1 MVLRNKRFCGN
12 RHRRSA
18 GRNRERNLQCVRRQD
33 SRASDQQGQDSC
45 GPQIQIDG
53 ESMKRISVYRPT
65 TIEEAIQILSVH
77 GTEAGVYAGGTD
89 LLIRLKNRLKQAPSY
104 LVDIKKIENL
114 RYIKEDAQG
123 GVQIGALTK
132 LAEVAESELL
142 AKKYPMLV
150 QAVQKIS
157 SPELR
162 NASTVG
168 GDLLQ
173 EVWCQY
179 LRGGYSCYRNGGYIC
194 YGAIGDNS
202 YYHSAMGGRLCYAVY
217 PGDIA
222 TALIPYDA
230 KVKLATPFGPKELT
244 VEQLVPGDVM
254 VDGKLQSHV
263 VRFNE
268 ILTEVTIPAP
278 TPGFKASFEKIRPR
292 EVWDFAM
299 ASLAMG
305 LQMQGTTI
313 QDARVVFGGIAGK
326 PYREHTV
333 ENFLKGKTVSPQVIA
348 QAQAVALANSA
359 PLKYNAEKIEMAK
372 GLLASGLEKLAMA

>member
-1 MVLRNKRFCGN
+1 
-12 RHRRSA
+12 
-18 GRNRERNLQCVRRQD
+18 
-33 SRASDQQGQDSC
+33 
-45 GPQIQIDG
+45 
-53 ESMKRISVYRPT
+53 MKKVSIYRPT
-65 TIEEAIQILSVH
+65 SIDEAIQILSTH
-77 GTEAGVYAGGTD
+77 GMESGVYAGVTD
-89 LLIRLKNRLKQAPSY
+89 LLVRLKNRLKQAPSY
-104 LVDIKKIENL
+104 LVDIKKINDL

-123 GVQIGALTK
+123 NGQIGALTK
-132 LAEVAESELL
+132 LAEVADSDII
-142 AKKYPMLV
+142 KRKYPMIAL
-150 QAVQKIS
+150 AVNKIS

-168 GDLLQ
+168 GDILQ

-230 KVKLATPFGPKELT
+230 KVTLATPFGPKQLT

-254 VDGKLQSHV
+254 IDGKLQSHV

-278 TPGFKASFEKIRPR
+278 RPNFKAWFEKIRPR

-305 LQMQGTTI
+305 LQMQGNTI
-313 QDARVVFGGIAGK
+313 QDARVVFGGISGK
-326 PYREHTV
+326 PYREHGV
-333 ENFLKGKTVSPQVIA
+333 ENFLKGKTVNPQLTA
-348 QAQAVALANSA
+348 QAQAMALPNAA
-359 PLKYNAEKIEMAK
+359 PLKYNAEKIDMAK
-372 GLLASGLEKLAMA
+372 GL

>member
-1 MVLRNKRFCGN
+1 
-12 RHRRSA
+12 
-18 GRNRERNLQCVRRQD
+18 
-33 SRASDQQGQDSC
+33 
-45 GPQIQIDG
+45 
-53 ESMKRISVYRPT
+53 MKPVSIYKPVSV
-65 TIEEAIQILSVH
+65 EQAIQILSLH

-89 LLIRLKNRLKQAPSY
+89 LLIRLKNRLQQAPSH

-114 RYIKEDAQG
+114 RYIKEDGQG
-123 GVQIGALTK
+123 GVRIGTLTK
-132 LAEVAESELL
+132 LAEVADSPII
-142 AKKYPMLV
+142 KQKYPMLAY
-150 QAVQKIS
+150 AVQKIS

-168 GDLLQ
+168 GDILQ

-230 KVKLATPFGPKELT
+230 TVKLATPFGPKELT
-244 VEQLVPGDVM
+244 MEQLVPGDMM
-254 VDGKLQSHV
+254 VDGRLQSHV

-268 ILTEVTIPAP
+268 ILTEVAIPAP
-278 TPGFKASFEKIRPR
+278 KANFKASFEKIRPR
-292 EVWDFAM
+292 DVWDFAM

-305 LQMQGTTI
+305 VQLRGNTVE
-313 QDARVVFGGIAGK
+313 DARVVFGGIAGK
-326 PYREHTV
+326 PYRERGV
-333 ENFLKGKTVSPQVIA
+333 EEFLKGKALSPQLIA
-348 QAQAVALANSA
+348 QAQAMALPNAA
-359 PLKYNAEKIEMAK
+359 PLKYNAEKIDMAK
-372 GLLASGLEKLAMA
+372 GLLASGIDRLSA

>member
-1 MVLRNKRFCGN
+1 
-12 RHRRSA
+12 
-18 GRNRERNLQCVRRQD
+18 
-33 SRASDQQGQDSC
+33 
-45 GPQIQIDG
+45 
-53 ESMKRISVYRPT
+53 MKPVSIYKPVSV
-65 TIEEAIQILSVH
+65 EQAIQILSLH

-89 LLIRLKNRLKQAPSY
+89 LLIRLKNRLKQAPTY

-114 RYIKEDAQG
+114 RYIKDDAQG
-123 GVQIGALTK
+123 GVRIGALTK
-132 LAEVAESELL
+132 LAEVADSPLL
-142 AKKYPMLV
+142 AQKYPMLV

-222 TALIPYDA
+222 TALIPYEA
-230 KVKLATPFGPKELT
+230 KVTLATPFGPKELT

-254 VDGKLQSHV
+254 VDGRLQSHV

-278 TPGFKASFEKIRPR
+278 RPGFKASFEKIRPR

-305 LQMQGTTI
+305 LQMQGNTI
-313 QDARVVFGGIAGK
+313 QDARVVFGGIAGR
-326 PYREHTV
+326 PYREHAV
-333 ENFLKGKTVSPQVIA
+333 ENFLKGKTGSPQMTA
-348 QAQAVALANSA
+348 QAQAMALANAA
-359 PLKYNAEKIEMAK
+359 PLKYNAEKIDMAK
-372 GLLASGLEKLAMA
+372 GLLASGLERLAMA